1 MKKKN
6 KNNNPV
12 NPDKAKEV
20 LELIENYA
28 AEPEKY
34 RPILEKLVAENPE
47 SWGFRRMLADI
58 KSNDP
63 TTLSEAIQ
71 EYSECIALQPDSS
84 DLYYNRAICYEK
96 HEDYDK
102 ALKDIQEAKKRSEKD
117 SYFSDIFRLEIKLG
131 NYESAWQL
139 YEGTDYQ
146 EYYND
151 AEQLSELAQYYI
163 KNESIEKALDIL
175 ESMKFVEGG
184 SRFDMWDPQD
194 EIDGIKEELHKQEID
209 NLRNV
214 KFASADKLREL
225 FFDCLSITIDYDRN
239 TVPEY
244 ESFLDV
250 AKIIYL
256 KRLHDIN
263 AELGEESPY
272 TDRKFF
278 ELFETL
284 RSHKRKLTTKSASEA
299 NDNFSS
305 PQFSGLY
312 DSCLNFTSLDEM
324 DLQTIVKTIDRY
336 IFSIENIS
344 TNDFGVAFNSFIN
357 HAQVNDDYSRIA
369 EYASSSLVQRI
380 INDNLQFCKGDR
392 VFDPA
397 MGFGRLLIT
406 EQFNKQDHLKQVKT
420 IPVGNELNS
429 QVSILGKM
437 NLVLNGITDFDVQ
450 TADSLSVA
458 QSMGDCD
465 YAVCQ
470 PPFGGRGKY
479 LQNTSDS
486 ETPKIVNVEF
496 AFLQVMLSRL
506 KVGGRYAIVLPLSL
520 LSQTGKAA
528 EYRKH
533 LVKND
538 LIDLVM
544 GLPNAAMGDKSLK
557 TVIIFGT
564 KRKRTRK
571 QPLIKFI
578 REHAFDYTM
587 FGSSKLVGKAD
598 QPTVVGTE
606 LQSSTIEALD
616 MLLDPV
622 ALDQLNILEAISLYT
637 GTSKN
642 YRSIRNIT
650 TRRLRGSA
658 LTPKLKEALNH
669 IPLIKVG
676 DLKEDELDNTL
687 SELAEGPE
695 GNDNQQIPDEIIS
708 KNLISE
714 DCLLISLVGEKLKP
728 TIFIYT
734 GTPICINQNILAL
747 FPNMSE
753 VTLEF
758 LARELKTDRVLR
770 QVQLIRKRGVISTL
784 RVPSF
789 LKIRLDIPD
798 LKEQEHRLEDLRDYI
813 VNQKLASDAVFR
825 LALEKARKE
834 FNDGL
839 GLIRHQLGQI
849 IGTASLN
856 TDSLHYFLKSNHPQI
871 LDDSIVPLEDGQTP
885 NPAHTVDG
893 VLDQMKSSFN
903 KMSNEMRL
911 IQLITKGLK
920 EGVKPE
926 VVTIKQLYN
935 EKILEHESENVNIQI
950 GKLEDNQ
957 INGFT
962 IEIQIL
968 ADKAMLGSAL
978 DQIILN
984 AIKHG
989 KREDKV
995 LNIWLDYTQY
1005 LILEGE
1011 IYHEISIR
1019 NDGHPLPPQFSLEL
1033 YSEIGGSTGVTG
1045 NSGIGGYVIS
1055 KVVEMHDGKLRAENL
1070 PTGQVEISILLLT
1083 GITMDEINWTD

>member
-1 MKKKN
+1 MTTHKKQKTESDN
-6 KNNNPV
+6 
-12 NPDKAKEV
+12 EV
-20 LELIENYA
+20 IQKLQDLIENY
-28 AEPEKY
+28 
-34 RPILEKLVAENPE
+34 LENPKKYIPVVE
-47 SWGFRRMLADI
+47 SLLSKSPDAWLYHSMLAQM
-58 KSNDP
+58 KSQDVE
-63 TTLSEAIQ
+63 TLPEAIK
-71 EYSECIALQPDSS
+71 EYSTCIELQPD
-84 DLYYNRAICYEK
+84 DARFYYSRAMCYE
-96 HEDYDK
+96 ENNNLESALTDIRTAQEK
-102 ALKDIQEAKKRSEKD
+102 AKEE
-117 SYFSDIFRLEIKLG
+117 SYFSEIVRLELKAG
-131 NYESAWQL
+131 NYENAWRL
-139 YEGTDYQ
+139 YTDGKW
-146 EYYND
+146 EDLNTA
-151 AEQLSELAQYYI
+151 AEELTSLAGYFR
-163 KNESIEKALDIL
+163 KNGQFDQALHIL
-175 ESMKFVEGG
+175 GNLRFIEGG
-184 SRFDMWDPQD
+184 SAGDMWDPQD
-194 EIDGIKEELHKQEID
+194 EIEWIKEIQHQKEID
-209 NLRNV
+209 SLRNV
-214 KFASADKLREL
+214 KFASADKLKEL
-225 FFDCLSITIDYDRN
+225 FFDCLFITIDYDRN

-244 ESFLDV
+244 ESFADV

-658 LTPKLKEALNH
+658 LNPKLKEALNH

>member
-6 KNNNPV
+6 KNNIPI
-12 NPDKAKEV
+12 NPDAAKEA

-34 RPILEKLVAENPE
+34 RPILEKLLAENPD

-71 EYSECIALQPDSS
+71 EYSKCIELQPESS
-84 DLYYNRAICYEK
+84 LLYYSRAISYEK
-96 HEDYDK
+96 QEDYGK
-102 ALKDIQEAKKRSEKD
+102 ALIDIQEAKKHSEEK
-117 SYFSDIFRLEIKLG
+117 SYFSERFRLEIKLG
-131 NYESAWQL
+131 NYDNAWEL

-146 EYYND
+146 EYYDD
-151 AEQLSELAQYYI
+151 AEQLFELAQYYI

-175 ESMKFVEGG
+175 ESMKFVDGG

-225 FFDCLSITIDYDRN
+225 FFDCLYITIDYDRN

-263 AELGEESPY
+263 AELDDESPY
-272 TDRKFF
+272 TDVKFM
-278 ELFETL
+278 ELLETPRL
-284 RSHKRKLTTKSASEA
+284 HKRKLTTKSASKA
-299 NDNFSS
+299 NDNSS
-305 PQFSGLY
+305 SLQFSGLY
-312 DSCLNFTSLDEM
+312 DSCLNITSLDKKV
-324 DLQTIVKTIDRY
+324 LLTIIKAIDRN

-344 TNDFGVAFNSFIN
+344 THTFGIAFNSFIN

-369 EYASSSLVQRI
+369 EYASSRLVQRI
-380 INDNLQFCKGDR
+380 MNDNLQFGKGDR

-397 MGFGRLLIT
+397 MGFGRLLIN
-406 EQFNKQDHLKQVKT
+406 EQFNEHDHLKQVKT
-420 IPVGNELNS
+420 KPVGNELNS
-429 QVSILGKM
+429 QVSILGKI

-450 TADSLSVA
+450 TADSLSVV
-458 QSMGDCD
+458 QSIGDCD

-470 PPFGGRGKY
+470 PPFAGRRNY
-479 LQNTSDS
+479 LQSTSDS
-486 ETPKIVNVEF
+486 EIPKIVNVEF

-506 KVGGRYAIVLPLSL
+506 KVEGRFAIVLPLSL

-538 LIDLVM
+538 LIDQVI
-544 GLPNAAMGDKSLK
+544 GLPEGALGDKSSK
-557 TVIIFGT
+557 SVILFGT
-564 KRKRTRK
+564 KRKRARK
-571 QPLIKFI
+571 QPIIMFI

-587 FGSSKLVGKAD
+587 FGSSKLVGNAD
-598 QPTVVGTE
+598 HPATVGTE
-606 LQSSTIEALD
+606 LQCSSIEELD

-622 ALDQLNILEAISLYT
+622 ALNQPNILEAISLYT
-637 GTSKN
+637 GTSKS

-650 TRRLRGSA
+650 TRTLRGRA
-658 LTPKLKEALNH
+658 LNPKLKEASKH
-669 IPLIKVG
+669 IPFIKVG

-687 SELAEGPE
+687 SEIAGGPE
-695 GNDNQQIPDEIIS
+695 GKDNPKILNESINKS
-708 KNLISE
+708 LIRE
-714 DCLLISLVGEKLKP
+714 DCVLVSLVGEKLKP
-728 TIFIYT
+728 TIFKYA
-734 GTPICINQNILAL
+734 GTPILINQNILAL
-747 FPNMSE
+747 FPILSE

-758 LARELKTDRVLR
+758 LARELKTERVLR
-770 QVQLIRKRGVISTL
+770 QVDLVRTRGVVSNL
-784 RVPSF
+784 KVVSF
-789 LKIRLDIPD
+789 KKIRLDVPD
-798 LKEQEHRLEDLRDYI
+798 KNEQERRLEDLRDYI
-813 VNQKLASDAVFR
+813 VNQKLASDSTFR

-871 LDDSIVPLEDGQTP
+871 LDDSIVPLEDGQAP
-885 NPAHTVDG
+885 NQAQTVDG
-893 VLDQMKSSFN
+893 VLNQMKSSFT
-903 KMSNEMRL
+903 KMSNEMRT

-926 VVTIKQLYN
+926 VVTIKQLFN
-935 EKILEHESENVNIQI
+935 EKILEHELENVNIQI
-950 GKLEDNQ
+950 GKLKEEQ
-957 INGFT
+957 ILDFT
-962 IEIQIL
+962 IDAQIL

-1005 LILEGE
+1005 LILEEE

-1033 YSEIGGSTGVTG
+1033 YSEIGGSIGVTG
-1045 NSGIGGYVIS
+1045 NSGIGGYVIA
-1055 KVVEMHDGKLRAENL
+1055 KIAEMHDGKLRAQNL

-1083 GITMDEINWTD
+1083 GITLDEINWTD